1 MPSSVP
7 GTVHK
12 FFKNLFYFQPRWVFV
27 AVSRLSAAVASG
39 GYFLVAAPGL
49 LIAVAFL
56 VAEQEL

>member
-1 MPSSVP
+1 MPD
-7 GTVHK
+7 TVNK
-12 FFKNLFYFQPRWVFV
+12 FFKNLFYFWLRWVFV
-27 AVSRLSAAVASG
+27 AMSRLSPAVVSG

>member
-1 MPSSVP
+1 MPD
-7 GTVHK
+7 TVSK
-12 FFKNLFYFQPRWVFV
+12 FFKNLLYFWLRWVFV
-27 AVSRLSAAVASG
+27 AMSRLSPAVVSG